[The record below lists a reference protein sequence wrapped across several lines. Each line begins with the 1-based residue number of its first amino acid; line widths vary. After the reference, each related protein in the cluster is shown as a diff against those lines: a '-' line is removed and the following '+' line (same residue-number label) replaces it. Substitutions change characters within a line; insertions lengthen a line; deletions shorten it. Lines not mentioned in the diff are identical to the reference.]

1 MRIQILI
8 LGFKGLSNKGGSF
21 HGGRKILR
29 TLKKLESKGGFQ
41 QKQKCNLGPSA
52 LFTGVDNYVLEEL
65 SQ

>member
-1 MRIQILI
+1 ME
-8 LGFKGLSNKGGSF
+8 
-21 HGGRKILR
+21 GGRSYVHYRSWNKVFIGFTCR
-29 TLKKLESKGGFQ
+29 EASKGGFQ